1 MYILNPKNIPKNRM
15 YVCNGLIANW
25 LITNAKLPLM
35 ARNGRDFMFAKS
47 DKLDESIKK
56 LPFWM
61 KVAIKF

>member
-35 ARNGRDFMFAKS
+35 ARNGRDFMFAKTEV
-47 DKLDESIKK
+47 LEGALKK
-56 LPFWM
+56 IPWWM
-61 KVAIKF
+61 KVPVKF